1 MSSYVFLAHFL
12 NRYCQNYL
20 RAPSE
25 IRVDSFSPLFRIYFY
40 FHLTSLTLLRTAW
53 NDRQAPF
60 PLWYTHSCCLKM
72 SNRGRVVVVKLQWR
86 ADRMQIFATFSSDRS
101 SSLQRVACFSL
112 GSSFISLWSFFKIN
126 EFYHLY
132 FGWSCCSCA
141 RFTCSLCWSPVLHFE
156 ARNVW
161 APSQQW
167 CRVDQPIVFEEEE
180 NMIIFTMRHSV
191 PNSENPVEA
200 RKSV

>member
-12 NRYCQNYL
+12 NKYCQNYL

-25 IRVDSFSPLFRIYFY
+25 IRVDSFPPCFACTFIFTWPVWLFSAPREMTDK
-40 FHLTSLTLLRTAW
+40 HLFPCDTLI
-53 NDRQAPF
+53 
-60 PLWYTHSCCLKM
+60 HSCCLKM

-126 EFYHLY
+126 EFYHFY

-161 APSQQW
+161 APSQ
-167 CRVDQPIVFEEEE
+167 
-180 NMIIFTMRHSV
+180 
-191 PNSENPVEA
+191 
-200 RKSV
+200 